1 MLPDSAAIM
10 LQPEQYINMT
20 KRWLEHSVI
29 EYNFCPFAKKEYV
42 NNSIHY
48 EVIDES
54 NREEQLL
61 SLSEE
66 FKRLDNNPA
75 LSTSL
80 LLYPKG
86 LESFFDYLDF
96 VELANELLY
105 ELGYEGIY
113 QIASF
118 HPDYCFADTKQSD
131 PENYTNRSPVPI
143 VHLLR
148 EDMLEKALD
157 LYPNSEQIPER
168 NILKAQELGSDF
180 FEKLLQ

>member
-1 MLPDSAAIM
+1 M

-29 EYNFCPFAKKEYV
+29 EFNFCPFAKKEYV
-42 NNSIHY
+42 NDSIHY

-66 FKRLDNNPA
+66 FRRLDNSPA

-105 ELGYEGIY
+105 EMGYEGIY

-131 PENYTNRSPVPI
+131 PENYTNRSPIPI

-157 LYPNSEQIPER
+157 SYPNSEKIPER
-168 NILKAQELGSDF
+168 NILKAQELGSDV
-180 FEKLLQ
+180 FEQLLQQFCKAE

>member
-1 MLPDSAAIM
+1 M

-29 EYNFCPFAKKEYV
+29 EFNFCPFAKKEYV
-42 NNSIHY
+42 NDSIHY

-96 VELANELLY
+96 VE
-105 ELGYEGIY
+105 
-113 QIASF
+113 SF
-118 HPDYCFADTKQSD
+118 
-131 PENYTNRSPVPI
+131 
-143 VHLLR
+143 L
-148 EDMLEKALD
+148 
-157 LYPNSEQIPER
+157 
-168 NILKAQELGSDF
+168 
-180 FEKLLQ
+180 